1 MSRSFYVVSS
11 FKYILINLS
20 FQEKSDI
27 SENSAMSTGMK
38 SRMTKLKGD
47 TEWAELMKHQ
57 ARVAHELINK
67 EKEAKKLKHQEVRY
81 N

>member
-1 MSRSFYVVSS
+1 M
-11 FKYILINLS
+11 
-20 FQEKSDI
+20 
-27 SENSAMSTGMK
+27 SENSAMSSTGTTMK

-57 ARVAHELINK
+57 ARIAHELINK

-81 N
+81 D